1 MDLEKFEKRFKD
13 LEARVE
19 EQRIALEKMREQVK
33 ELRQKSVAICD
44 ACSIEFDLLANHY
57 SIGLFDNIV
66 YIKCPRC
73 NKSIP
78 VDAKDGVRKA

>member
-13 LEARVE
+13 IEARVE

-33 ELRQKSVAICD
+33 ELHQKSVAICD